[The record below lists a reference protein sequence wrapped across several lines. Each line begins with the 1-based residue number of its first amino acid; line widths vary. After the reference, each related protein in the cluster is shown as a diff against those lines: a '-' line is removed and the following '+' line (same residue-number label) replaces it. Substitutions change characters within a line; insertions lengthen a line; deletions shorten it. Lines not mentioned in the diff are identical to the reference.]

1 MMATPGKLDSRR
13 SESLASQTALALAGL
28 GAIGMIVLINLQ
40 ARPLPAAASQMMV
53 ACNNCGTVV
62 AVRRSAHSAPIFFV
76 EVQMADGSL
85 RIVQQLAAG
94 FSVGDVVQVNGNALT
109 LRGA

>member
-1 MMATPGKLDSRR
+1 MMTTSEKLESGRADSV
-13 SESLASQTALALAGL
+13 ASQTGLALAGI
-28 GAIGMIVLINLQ
+28 GAIAMIVLINLQ
-40 ARPLPAAASQMMV
+40 ARPLPVAAQMV
-53 ACNNCGTVV
+53 AACQNCGTVV

-76 EVQMADGSL
+76 DVQMADGSL
-85 RIVQQLAAG
+85 RTVQQLAAG